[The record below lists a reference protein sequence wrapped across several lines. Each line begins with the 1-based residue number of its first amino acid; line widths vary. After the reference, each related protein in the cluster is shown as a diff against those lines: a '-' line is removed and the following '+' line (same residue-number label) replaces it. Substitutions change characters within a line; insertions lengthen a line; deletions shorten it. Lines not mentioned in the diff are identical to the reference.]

1 MIDTSLPPLL
11 QAGSEEF
18 VHLEDHIHNHLCP
31 PQPPFPASSP
41 LLHPH
46 HGHTGELA
54 GLLSDSKIKKNFIV
68 IQYIMSAEQKQVI
81 LVACPNAEKE

>member
-11 QAGSEEF
+11 QAGLEEF

-41 LLHPH
+41 LLHLH

-54 GLLSDSKIKKNFIV
+54 GLLSDSKIKKNFNSNTIYHV
-68 IQYIMSAEQKQVI
+68 CRAKTSDPSSMS
-81 LVACPNAEKE
+81 

>member
-54 GLLSDSKIKKNFIV
+54 GLLSDSKIKKNFNSNTIYRV
-68 IQYIMSAEQKQVI
+68 CRAKTSDPSSMS
-81 LVACPNAEKE
+81 